1 MEHVTVIGAG
11 SWGTALALAAHRA
24 GSRVSLWGRQLDRMA
39 DMAQSRENTLH
50 LAGIPLPED
59 MTITADRAVISQATI
74 LILAVPAQK
83 MRFVTQDLASHIPTQ
98 TPLIVTAKGIEGATL
113 ALMSDVLA
121 ETLPANPTA
130 VLSGPTFAMEV
141 ARAQPTAATLACGD
155 ALLGT
160 RLMRALS
167 SETFRLY
174 GSEDIVGAQVGGA
187 LKNVLAIAAGIAS
200 GLGHG
205 ENARA
210 ALLTR
215 GLAEVTRFGLAL
227 GAAHETFMGLCGIGD
242 LMLTCLSPT
251 SRNFRYGQALGQGLA
266 PGATFEDGTL
276 VEGVFSTASVMAIA
290 EKLQIRMP
298 ICAAVD
304 AILNHGLSIHKVT
317 TQLLNRPMTKEIDF

>member
-11 SWGTALALAAHRA
+11 AWGTALALAAHRA
-24 GSRVSLWGRQLDRMA
+24 GSHVSLWGRRPDHMIEIAKRH
-39 DMAQSRENTLH
+39 ENIYH
-50 LAGIPLPED
+50 LPDVALPKD
-59 MTITADRAVISQATI
+59 MTITADTAPIAKATL

-83 MRFVTQDLASHIPTQ
+83 MRFSIQSLHAVIPPSV
-98 TPLIVTAKGIEGATL
+98 PLIITSKGIEGETL

-121 ETLPANPTA
+121 EVQPCNPIS
-130 VLSGPTFAMEV
+130 VLSGPTFAGEV
-141 ARAQPTAATLACGD
+141 GNAQPTAATLACGD
-155 ALLGT
+155 QNLCQRLLS
-160 RLMRALS
+160 ALS

-174 GSEDIVGAQVGGA
+174 GSEDIIGAQVGGA
-187 LKNVLAIAAGIAS
+187 LKNVLAIATGIAS
-200 GLGHG
+200 GLEHG

-215 GLAEVTRFGLAL
+215 GLAEMTRFGLAL
-227 GAAHETFMGLCGIGD
+227 GASAETFMGLCGIGD

-251 SRNFRYGQALGQGLA
+251 SRNFRYGFALGKGLA
-266 PGATFEDGTL
+266 PGAPFEDGTL

-290 EKLQIRMP
+290 EKLRVRMP

-317 TQLLNRPMTKEIDF
+317 SQLLNRPMTKEIDF